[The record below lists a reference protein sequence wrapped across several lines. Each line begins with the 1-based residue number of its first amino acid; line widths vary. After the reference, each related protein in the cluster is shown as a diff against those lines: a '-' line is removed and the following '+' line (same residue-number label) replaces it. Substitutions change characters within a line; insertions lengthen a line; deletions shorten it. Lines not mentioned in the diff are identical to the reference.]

1 MPMKYP
7 PHPGLSIQHDCLE
20 PLGLSLSE
28 AARKLNVSQEQLS
41 DILNGYSGISDDM
54 AVRLDKVFGGGVT
67 TWQRMQSAYDR
78 SQAMRNEEG
87 PAFAEKKM

>member
-1 MPMKYP
+1 
-7 PHPGLSIQHDCLE
+7 
-20 PLGLSLSE
+20 
-28 AARKLNVSQEQLS
+28 
-41 DILNGYSGISDDM
+41 M

-87 PAFAEKKM
+87 LAFAEKKM

>member
-1 MPMKYP
+1 M
-7 PHPGLSIQHDCLE
+7 LCWIESVT
-20 PLGLSLSE
+20 E
-28 AARKLNVSQEQLS
+28 AAWKFNVSQEQLS
-41 DILNGYSGISDDM
+41 DILNGYSGISHDM

-67 TWQRMQSAYDR
+67 SWQRMQSAYDR